1 MKEARRVVTPERFAR
16 GMTFAEYVAYAG
28 SPENLE
34 REAGWWLGP
43 VRQDLS
49 GLLAMWY
56 ERNPLSEAQ
65 QAAIQ
70 WLAHQP
76 DGPAKILA
84 ISEEWSSDCRRD
96 IPMLARLA
104 EAGGLELRIFPRDGR
119 KLGRG
124 PRADPAESPDADLVN
139 LFLREQDGQTYQSVP
154 VAAFFTKDFRYLYHY
169 IELPAIYHKERLYT
183 AMQRALS
190 GESTREQVWERFMRD
205 WRELQ
210 QGPFFPIWAAATVD
224 EILSALHER
233 IVVGSAG
240 RQSSQPT

>member
-1 MKEARRVVTPERFAR
+1 MERIVTPERFAR
-16 GMTFAEYVAYAG
+16 GMTFHEYVTYAG

-34 REAGWWLGP
+34 REAGWWLGT

-49 GLLAMWY
+49 GLLTMWY
-56 ERNPLSEAQ
+56 ERNPLSDAQ
-65 QAAIQ
+65 IAAIQ
-70 WLAHQP
+70 WLAQQP
-76 DGPAKILA
+76 DGPAKIIA

-104 EAGGLELRIFPRDGR
+104 EAGGLDLRIFPRDGQR
-119 KLGRG
+119 LGRG
-124 PRADPAESPDADLVN
+124 PQADPAESPNADLVN

-169 IELPAIYHKERLYT
+169 IEMPAVYHKKRLYT
-183 AMQRALS
+183 AMQRPQP
-190 GESTREQVWERFMRD
+190 GETTRELMWERFMRD

-233 IVVGSAG
+233 IVVGSLG
-240 RQSSQPT
+240 REESKQT